1 MSYIYLVICSC
12 SHHIFRELYFRHND
26 ILDLSKGKS
35 ELMRQAQ
42 WPRLGERGTQ
52 INNSEEMVI
61 VFFFFP
67 SPKFHEIMIG
77 NNRRFR
83 LTYGVRVE

>member
-1 MSYIYLVICSC
+1 
-12 SHHIFRELYFRHND
+12 
-26 ILDLSKGKS
+26 
-35 ELMRQAQ
+35 MRQAQ

-61 VFFFFP
+61 VFFFFFP